1 MALHET
7 RFLLLLFAMFWNIER
22 AFSQSPHLEYRV
34 MSELRRT
41 ESRSSWDSVSLRWR
55 SLPSSELLD
64 LMQALRSL

>member
-1 MALHET
+1 
-7 RFLLLLFAMFWNIER
+7 
-22 AFSQSPHLEYRV
+22 